1 MFKKTKKKTKALHKE
16 EMGYIKKL
24 EKKLKKLEKK
34 ISKNKE
40 ESN

>member
-34 ISKNKE
+34 VSKNKE